1 MALPKGRT
9 NNPKGRPVGI
19 KNERV
24 KQWEAL
30 GESITGKLADR
41 FNEIVLDFMDS
52 GEPELQAKG
61 CNLYLDACEYFKPKQ
76 ARTVHAGEDD
86 HPIHITINHP
96 I

>member
-1 MALPKGRT
+1 MPVRKGHT
-9 NNPKGRPVGI
+9 NNPKGRTPGT
-19 KNERV
+19 KNERT

-30 GESITGKLADR
+30 GEAITGCHAEAFNKVVNR
-41 FNEIVLDFMDS
+41 FLNSSDPDK
-52 GEPELQAKG
+52 QRDG
-61 CNLYLDACEYFKPKQ
+61 CNLYLQACEYFKPKQ